1 MNGQLWRTT
10 GLPAQWQFVNRL
22 AQFVESCLV
31 GNGVLVVFCGCA
43 GTSAETWHVMMSTVT
58 ESGVI
63 VFKGITAAIEA
74 FSCGSTN
81 RTFIGVMKIIIDGHD
96 VVLVVNDAQFLQQ
109 TLNVLVFQVVID
121 AVRRAGRC
129 TEFQFLLEHMSIV

>member
-1 MNGQLWRTT
+1 
-10 GLPAQWQFVNRL
+10 
-22 AQFVESCLV
+22 
-31 GNGVLVVFCGCA
+31 
-43 GTSAETWHVMMSTVT
+43 MMSTVT

-63 VFKGITAAIEA
+63 VFEGITAAIEA

-81 RTFIGVMKIIIDGHD
+81 RTFIGVMEIIIDGHD

-129 TEFQFLLEHMSIV
+129 SEFQFLLEHMSIV